1 MGGGGFLFQAKNYFK
16 EEGKDEIPA
25 VRLVENCSAVYK
37 VHQCLLIK
45 TKSVKS
51 DSSLSALET
60 EFLQ

>member
-37 VHQCLLIK
+37 VHQ
-45 TKSVKS
+45 
-51 DSSLSALET
+51 SA
-60 EFLQ
+60 F